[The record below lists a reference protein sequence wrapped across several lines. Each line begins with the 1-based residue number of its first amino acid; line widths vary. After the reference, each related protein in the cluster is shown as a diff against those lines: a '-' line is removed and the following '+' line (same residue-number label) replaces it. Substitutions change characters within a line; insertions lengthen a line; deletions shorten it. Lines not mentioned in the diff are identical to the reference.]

1 MINIKRII
9 AVGLMVLMSNI
20 YANLVLAAVDGSD
33 VFGNLVFGEKEELLP
48 KAQKHYQK
56 DYLKKLM
63 VNSNLRFSMGDNY
76 LNQKKT

>member
-1 MINIKRII
+1 MDQ
-9 AVGLMVLMSNI
+9 MF
-20 YANLVLAAVDGSD
+20 
-33 VFGNLVFGEKEELLP
+33 FGNLVFGEKEELLL